1 MLNSIYQSLN
11 PVAFSIGPFVVRW
24 YGLAYLAAFVCGYL
38 LIVRISRS
46 WKLAI
51 TSDDVL
57 TIVLC
62 AAFGVLIG
70 ARLGYCLFYGDGYY
84 FSHPLEIFALSEGGM
99 SFHGGLAGCLV
110 GGCVASRL
118 LGIPF
123 LTLADFG
130 AIVAPVGLF
139 FGRIANFINGEL
151 WGKVTSMPW
160 GVVFP
165 TGGSLPRH
173 PTQLYEAAL
182 EGLVLFAIL
191 FVLARR
197 KPTLPRGS
205 FLGTFLVFYG
215 IFRFLIEFVRVPDAQ
230 LGYIIGGVITM
241 GQILSLPVIV
251 AGLIV
256 LLWVRTH
263 PRPQQGKALGSDG
276 GDGSDDQPAPGA
288 D

>member
-1 MLNSIYQSLN
+1 VLNSIYQSLN
-11 PVAFSIGPFVVRW
+11 PIAFSIGPLVVRW
-24 YGLAYLAAFVCGYL
+24 YGLAYLAAFVCAYL
-38 LIVRISRS
+38 LIVRIARY
-46 WKLAI
+46 WELDI
-51 TSDDVL
+51 TSDDAL
-57 TIVLC
+57 TIVLS

-84 FSHPLEIFALSEGGM
+84 LSHPLEVLMLSEGGM
-99 SFHGGLAGCLV
+99 SFHGGLVGCLI
-110 GGCVASRL
+110 GGLAASHIL
-118 LGIPF
+118 KVPF

-173 PTQLYEAAL
+173 PSQLYEAAL
-182 EGLVLFAIL
+182 EGIVLFVIL

-197 KPTLPRGS
+197 KPARPR
-205 FLGTFLVFYG
+205 GTFLGIFMLFYG

-230 LGYIIGGVITM
+230 LGYIFGGVVTM
-241 GQILSLPVIV
+241 GQILSIPVSI
-251 AGLIV
+251 AGVII
-256 LLWVRTH
+256 LLWVHRH
-263 PRPQQGKALGSDG
+263 PRPQQGRIP
-276 GDGSDDQPAPGA
+276 SDDVDVPDDSPSTLR
-288 D
+288 